1 MINQIPTI
9 KSMIALVI
17 GVILAVGLFGQE
29 VPILSHSIDENGQ
42 ALLEINSS
50 TENYYILKVRHG
62 TDEPFDLKASLTMGE
77 EGTTIIREGLGAYP
91 VEHYQVLEYSVANP
105 EDSDGDG
112 YDDLT
117 EFNHLPAQSPFSA
130 AEPIDLIDATA
141 AIDNLNTYDALSIQL
156 DVVQFFEFLNGK
168 KFLKFIILDF
178 DSESPTVYFMN
189 SATHWL
195 HAEFA
200 EWLGVD
206 YLADDVQRGNV
217 VYHPTVPAANGT
229 LGTFAFNYSNNG
241 ERSFPIVQRTQ
252 ELLAAN
258 MPLLKNNLAYFV
270 TLNNEGGFYWDEEL
284 YENSR
289 VSVILESDVYAQVD
303 YLGLNQTEGY
313 GRLRQMEADDIPA
326 ITDIVI
332 YEFLPNLLPRVSG
345 IITSVVQTPL
355 SHVNLRAIQDEI
367 PNAFIRD
374 PLDIDAISD
383 LLGSFV
389 YFKTE
394 QDGYILREASAEEV
408 NKWFENIRPTE
419 SQEPPLDLSYTS
431 ILPLEEIG
439 FDMFDAYG
447 AKCANV
453 ATMGSFGFPE
463 NTIPN
468 GFGIPFYFYREFME
482 YNGLFEGIRELLE
495 EEDFREDRETRN
507 DLLGLLRETIRQA
520 SMPDWMLAEL
530 ADMHA
535 SFPEGTSVRCRSST
549 NNEDLP
555 GFSGAGLYDSKT
567 QHPEEGHISKSVK
580 QVYASLWN
588 LRAFEER
595 DFYRVNHFNSAMGL
609 LCHPN
614 YSLEKV
620 NGVGVSTDPVYGT
633 TNTYYLNSQQGE
645 DLITNPIPNSVP
657 EEILLDKLP
666 GEEDEFYV
674 IQRSNLVPPDSL
686 LMGPH
691 ALMQMRT
698 FLTKIHEEFAIL
710 YGAEGN
716 LTFAM
721 DIEYKI
727 TIDDQLIIKQARP
740 WVSYVP
746 VADDVFADLQPREL
760 FLYPNPTEQTLN
772 IQCKECA
779 LNRIVIS
786 DVIGNVVSD
795 LRLDPLIESGTILE
809 LAFLS
814 AGVYIIT
821 GYSDLGNSTFSSKFL
836 KL

>member
-1 MINQIPTI
+1 MMQLSLIRKYLSI
-9 KSMIALVI
+9 SLVLI
-17 GVILAVGLFGQE
+17 MASVRVCGQE
-29 VPILSHSIDENGQ
+29 VSIVSYSIDEYGQ
-42 ALLEINSS
+42 ALLEVNS
-50 TENYYILKVRHG
+50 TEDNYYILKVRHSVN
-62 TDEPFDLKASLTMGE
+62 EPFDLKVSMTLGE

-91 VEHYQVLEYSVANP
+91 VEHYQVLEYSVNDP

-112 YDDLT
+112 YDDIT
-117 EFNHLPAQSPFSA
+117 EFNNLPGQSPLSA
-130 AEPIDLIDATA
+130 AEPIDLIDATV
-141 AIDNLNTYDALSIQL
+141 AIDNLTTYDALAIQL
-156 DVVQFFEFLNGK
+156 DVVPFFEFLNGK

-178 DSESPTVYFMN
+178 DSENPTVYFMN

-217 VYHPTVPAANGT
+217 TYHPTVPAPNGT

-241 ERSFPIVQRTQ
+241 ERSFPKVQRTQ

-258 MPLLKNNLAYFV
+258 MPLLQNNLSYFV
-270 TLNNEGGFYWDEEL
+270 TLNNEGGYYWEEEL

-289 VSVILESDVYAQVD
+289 VSVVLESDVFAQVD

-313 GRLRQMEADDIPA
+313 GRLRQMEGDDIPA
-326 ITDIVI
+326 ITDIVV
-332 YEFLPNLLPRVSG
+332 YDFLPNLLPRVSG

-374 PLDIDAISD
+374 PLEVDEITD

-394 QDGYILREASAEEV
+394 QDGFILREASAEEV
-408 NKWFENIRPTE
+408 DNWFETIRPTE
-419 SQEPPLDLSYTS
+419 TQEPPLDLSYTS
-431 ILPLEEIG
+431 ILPLQEID
-439 FDMFDAYG
+439 FTMFDAYG

-453 ATMGSFGFPE
+453 ATMGAFGFPE
-463 NTIPN
+463 NTIPD
-468 GFGIPFYFYREFME
+468 GFGVPFYFYREFME
-482 YNGLFEGIRELLE
+482 YNGLYDLVEKEISREE
-495 EEDFREDRETRN
+495 FKNDREVRSTV
-507 DLLGLLRETIRQA
+507 LAQLRQTIKQA
-520 SMPDWMLAEL
+520 PLPDWMMDELAE
-530 ADMHA
+530 MHA

-567 QHPEEGHISKSVK
+567 QHPDEGHISKSIK

-595 DFYRVNHFNSAMGL
+595 DFYRVNHFNSAMGV

-620 NGVGVSTDPVYGT
+620 NGVAVSTDPVYGT
-633 TNTYYLNSQQGE
+633 DDTFYLNSQQGE
-645 DLITNPIPNSVP
+645 DLITNPLPNTVP
-657 EEILLDKLP
+657 EEILLDKIR
-666 GEEDEFYV
+666 GEEDEFFV

-686 LMGPH
+686 LMGPE
-691 ALMQMRT
+691 ALIEMREY
-698 FLTKIHEEFAIL
+698 LTKIHEEFAVL
-710 YGAEGN
+710 YNAEGN
-716 LTFAM
+716 PTFAM

-727 TIDDQLIIKQARP
+727 TAENQLIIKQARP
-740 WVSYVP
+740 WISYVP
-746 VADDVFADLQPREL
+746 KENEL
-760 FLYPNPTEQTLN
+760 FGNLASKEVFLYPNPVDDFVN
-772 IQCKECA
+772 FYCKDCG
-779 LNRIVIS
+779 LSRLVIT
-786 DVIGNVVSD
+786 DVVGNTIYD
-795 LRLDPLIESGTILE
+795 YRLDPNYEAAIRLQLE
-809 LAFLS
+809 YLS
-814 AGVYIIT
+814 TGVYIVS
-821 GYSDLGNSTFSSKFL
+821 GYSKSSDSYYSSKLL